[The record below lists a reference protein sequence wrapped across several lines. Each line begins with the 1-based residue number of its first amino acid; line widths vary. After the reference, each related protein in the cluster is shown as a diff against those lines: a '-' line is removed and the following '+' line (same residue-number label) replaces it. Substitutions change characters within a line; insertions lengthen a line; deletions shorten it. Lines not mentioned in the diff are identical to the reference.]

1 MYETQTSSFAL
12 PLFLFAWVHTG
23 DKLERDVLHT
33 RREAMEAYERHTGFQ
48 GIGQFFVD
56 RGLIII
62 ADEEHAC
69 PE

>member
-1 MYETQTSSFAL
+1 M
-12 PLFLFAWVHTG
+12 
-23 DKLERDVLHT
+23 D
-33 RREAMEAYERHTGFQ
+33 AYERHTGIQ